1 MRRFEPSTGSG
12 TVDFTR
18 AETSLNNTETNTSTI
33 APPSY
38 SDASQSSPS
47 TESGTIHI
55 TTVETSLNNTETN
68 TSTDAPP
75 SYSDVSQTS
84 EQLPPPY
91 PRIL

>member
-12 TVDFTR
+12 TVHFTR
-18 AETSLNNTETNTSTI
+18 
-33 APPSY
+33 
-38 SDASQSSPS
+38 
-47 TESGTIHI
+47 
-55 TTVETSLNNTETN
+55 VETSLNNTETN

-75 SYSDVSQTS
+75 SYSDVSQSSPSTGSGTIRITTVETSLNNTETNTTTNAPPSYSDVNQSS